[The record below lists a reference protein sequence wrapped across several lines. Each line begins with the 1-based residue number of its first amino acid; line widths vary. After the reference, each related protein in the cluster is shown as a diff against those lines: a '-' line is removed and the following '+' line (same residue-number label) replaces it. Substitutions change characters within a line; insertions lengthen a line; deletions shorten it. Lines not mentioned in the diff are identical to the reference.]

1 MIVTTRKHS
10 YFVNDLAT
18 VELGSAVLDLEKNQ
32 MYMHL
37 NPIVAVAS
45 VEELA
50 NAIAAGGNVSI
61 VENIDAP
68 TAFEVKVDTV
78 ITNNGVIT
86 ISEDTDGSGVF
97 MVTEGT
103 LTLDGNGTING
114 LGKNDYNMAIW
125 AKNNGKVIINNG
137 YFTNVGAAAENDP
150 SHFDL
155 VYASGNAQIEI
166 NGGEFKCETP
176 KWTLN
181 IKDKDRAT
189 ANIVVN
195 CIHFRQFTIDIS
207 KGSLVYIQQLFG
219 ALFFHLGEPL
229 AIHHLALSPF
239 FIFILGDFP
248 LLQKFPLGFV
258 LFGKSGKIFV
268 SRLLY
273 FLFRSGINGRQP
285 LFHFFQFFVC

>member
-37 NPIVAVAS
+37 NPVVAVAS

-61 VENIDAP
+61 AENIDAP

-125 AKNNGKVIINNG
+125 AKDNGKVIINNG

-189 ANIVVN
+189 ANIVV
-195 CIHFRQFTIDIS
+195 
-207 KGSLVYIQQLFG
+207 KGG
-219 ALFFHLGEPL
+219 KFH
-229 AIHHLALSPF
+229 
-239 FIFILGDFP
+239 
-248 LLQKFPLGFV
+248 GFNPAACEV
-258 LFGKSGKIFV
+258 EGPNTNFV
-268 SRLLY
+268 APGY
-273 FLFRSGINGRQP
+273 KVVEEDGV
-285 LFHFFQFFVC
+285 FVVMPE